1 VAPCLDELDSAGN
14 EVCEWRSCPKETSSP
29 VTAWS
34 AQKIG
39 WRRLSDPADD
49 HPDGRRPGVR
59 SLGQDAA
66 SVIALSSCPEES

>member
-1 VAPCLDELDSAGN
+1 MAPWLDELDSAGN

-29 VTAWS
+29 VAACS

-49 HPDGRRPGVR
+49 HPDGRHPACGRSVR
-59 SLGQDAA
+59 TPRQ
-66 SVIALSSCPEES
+66 SSQLPRGILN